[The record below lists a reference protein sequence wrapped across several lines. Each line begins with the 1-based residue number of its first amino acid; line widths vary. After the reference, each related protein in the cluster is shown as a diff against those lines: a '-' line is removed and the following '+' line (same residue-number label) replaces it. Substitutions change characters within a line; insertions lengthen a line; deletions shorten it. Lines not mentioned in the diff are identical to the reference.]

1 MATGRYDKY
10 DPVSGGFRAALL
22 AAITSTDVN
31 KIQGVMI
38 NTAGKVVIGA
48 TAETAIIG
56 LICPVRPMAAG
67 EIIDVMTH
75 GEIVEAS
82 KTAGT
87 AFAAGDI
94 VTVAV
99 TGAVGA
105 TAVGAGF
112 KAVGKMVELDRMI
125 VRVPIPTTVI

>member
-1 MATGRYDKY
+1 MSRYDKY
-10 DPVSGGFRAALL
+10 GPVTGGFRAALL
-22 AAITSTDVN
+22 AAIPSTDVA
-31 KIQGVMI
+31 KIQGVRI
-38 NTAGKVVIGA
+38 DTAGKVVIGA

-56 LICPVRPMAAG
+56 LICPVRAMAAG
-67 EIIDVMTH
+67 EIIDVMTS
-75 GEIVEAS
+75 GEIVEAT

-99 TGAVGA
+99 SGAVGS

-112 KAVGKMVELDRMI
+112 KAVGKMIELDRMI
-125 VRVPIPTTVI
+125 VRVPIPTTVA

>member
-1 MATGRYDKY
+1 MSRYDKY

-22 AAITSTDVN
+22 AAVLTADVG
-31 KIQGVMI
+31 KIQGVRI
-38 NTAGKVVIGA
+38 DTAGKVVIGA

-56 LICPVRPMAAG
+56 LICPVRAMAAG
-67 EIIDVMTH
+67 EIIDVMTS
-75 GEIVEAS
+75 GEIVECL

-87 AFAAGDI
+87 AFSPGDI

-99 TGAVGA
+99 SGAVGS

-112 KAVGKMVELDRMI
+112 KAVGKMIEADRMV
-125 VRVPIPTTVI
+125 VRVPIPTTSA